1 MYVQDALDPERFKE
15 QYKFI
20 IKNAIVIPIAFF
32 IFRAFFA
39 FKAYELDI

>member
-39 FKAYELDI
+39 FKAYA